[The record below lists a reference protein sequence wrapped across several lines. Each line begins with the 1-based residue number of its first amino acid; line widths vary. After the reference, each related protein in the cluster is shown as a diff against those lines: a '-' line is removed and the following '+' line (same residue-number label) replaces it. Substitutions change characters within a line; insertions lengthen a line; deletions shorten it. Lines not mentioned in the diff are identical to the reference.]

1 MIPLVLAAK
10 DLRQLVR
17 NKPGLF
23 WIVVFPVVMAMVFGA
38 VFSGSQSGASRALR
52 IAVVDEDGSEAS
64 RALVERIRKSE
75 SLEVRLAAGPEARE
89 LVRRGRLTAF
99 VGIPAGF
106 GAGSRPFSPH
116 PAELELGIDPSR
128 KAEAG
133 ILHGLLMQAAY
144 EGVGDQLADPER
156 ARPMV
161 AQSLSDIEKAGADL
175 PPDQKER
182 LRRFLTS
189 LDGYLAGSPG
199 GESPARGVR
208 LEPVRIRTVGVAGES
223 ARPRSAYEIS
233 FPQAIVW
240 ALIACSTSFALALV
254 RERMTGTFLRLRAAP
269 ISQGQILAG
278 KGMACFAV
286 CLLVTGMILVLGR
299 VAGGVRWSQPG
310 LLALAVAC
318 SAACFVG
325 IMVFISVMG
334 RTDQAVSGAG
344 WGILMIFSMLG
355 GGMVPLIFL
364 PGWMLTVGNASPVK
378 WAILALEGAIWR
390 GFTPAEML
398 GPCGALLGFGAAFL
412 AGGWTLFRRMEGQ

>member
-10 DLRQLVR
+10 DLRQLAR
-17 NKPGLF
+17 NRPGLF
-23 WIVVFPVVMAMVFGA
+23 WIVVFPIVMAMVFGA
-38 VFSGSQSGASRALR
+38 VFSGSRSGESRALR

-64 RALVERIRKSE
+64 RALVERIGKSE
-75 SLEVRLAAGPEARE
+75 SLQVRPATRPEAQE
-89 LVRRGRLTAF
+89 LVRRGRITAF
-99 VGIPAGF
+99 VGIPRGF
-106 GAGSRPFSPH
+106 GAGSRPFGPQ

-133 ILHGLLMQAAY
+133 ILEGLLMKAAY
-144 EGVGDQLADPER
+144 EGVGEQLGDPDQ

-161 AQSLSDIEKAGADL
+161 AQSLEEIEKGGDGL
-175 PPDQKER
+175 PPGQKER
-182 LRRFLTS
+182 LLQFLKS
-189 LDGYLAGSPG
+189 LDGYLAGEQSGSKPG
-199 GESPARGVR
+199 KGFR
-208 LEPVRIRTVGVAGES
+208 LEPVRIRTVAVAGES
-223 ARPRSAYEIS
+223 ARPRTAYEIS

-269 ISQGQILAG
+269 ISEGQILAG

-286 CLLVTGMILVLGR
+286 CLLVTVMILALGR
-299 VAGGVRWSQPG
+299 VAGGVRWGQPG

-325 IMVFISVMG
+325 IMVFISVLG

-364 PGWMLTVGNASPVK
+364 PGWMLAVGHVSPVK

-390 GFTPAEML
+390 GFTPVEML
-398 GPCGALLGFGAAFL
+398 GPCAALLGFGVVFL
-412 AGGWTLFRRMEGQ
+412 AAGWTLFRRMEGH